1 MGKAVNTKGGGTM
14 DVGIRVKGEKI
25 FTQPHSVAVW
35 WVVSDAAAAPLEN
48 PQVSPPSPPP
58 SPPDAPQPLASPP
71 HQPPPEPTTP
81 PTRSSRCPVCGSLRL
96 PGEAM
101 CLDGGGLCTQ
111 VFCDDTLSETDVTEE
126 EPVSPVLL
134 QHSSP

>member
-14 DVGIRVKGEKI
+14 DMGIRVKGEKI

-58 SPPDAPQPLASPP
+58 SPPDLQGSRLALKRQPRQMRGEDVP
-71 HQPPPEPTTP
+71 
-81 PTRSSRCPVCGSLRL
+81 SS
-96 PGEAM
+96 
-101 CLDGGGLCTQ
+101 D
-111 VFCDDTLSETDVTEE
+111 EE
-126 EPVSPVLL
+126 CEV
-134 QHSSP
+134 